1 MLDEIVLGALFVV
14 QLLQGAV
21 ELKQVHDIVKVLHEF
36 LVVDLAVP
44 IHICKQ
50 VQGKAFLDGKSKFL
64 NLQETGLV
72 FVPFKEAIRVAVTLS
87 EN

>member
-1 MLDEIVLGALFVV
+1 MLGALFVV

-21 ELKQVHDIVKVLHEF
+21 ELKQVHDIVEVLHEF
-36 LVVDLAVP
+36 LVVDLAIP
-44 IHICKQ
+44 IHICEQ
-50 VQGKAFLDGKSKFL
+50 VQGKAFLGGKSKFL

-72 FVPFKEAIRVAVTLS
+72 FVPFKEAIRVAVALS

>member
-21 ELKQVHDIVKVLHEF
+21 ELKQVHDIVEVLHEF
-36 LVVDLAVP
+36 LVVDLAIP
-44 IHICKQ
+44 IHICEQ

-72 FVPFKEAIRVAVTLS
+72 FVPFKEAIRVAVALS